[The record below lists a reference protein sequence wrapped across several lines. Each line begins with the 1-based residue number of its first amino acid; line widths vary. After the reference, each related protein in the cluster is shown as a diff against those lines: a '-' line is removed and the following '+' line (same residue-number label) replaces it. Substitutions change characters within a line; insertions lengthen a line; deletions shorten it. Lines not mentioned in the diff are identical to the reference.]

1 MQQFGEVTTNGTTAT
16 VKVTKSKKTRF
27 VLVWLTA
34 LPYAPGDQYSD
45 AGHKQAITDL
55 KFTG

>member
-1 MQQFGEVTTNGTTAT
+1 MTQIGNVTTTGTSAT
-16 VKVTKSKKTRF
+16 VKVTKQVKSRY

-34 LPYAPGDQYSD
+34 LPHADSDQYSD
-45 AGHKQAITDL
+45 AGYKQAITDV

>member
-1 MQQFGEVTTNGTTAT
+1 MGEVTTSATTAT
-16 VKVTKSKKTRF
+16 VKVTKPVKSRY

-34 LPYAPGDQYSD
+34 LPHAPGDQYSD
-45 AGHKQAITDL
+45 PGFKQAVTDV